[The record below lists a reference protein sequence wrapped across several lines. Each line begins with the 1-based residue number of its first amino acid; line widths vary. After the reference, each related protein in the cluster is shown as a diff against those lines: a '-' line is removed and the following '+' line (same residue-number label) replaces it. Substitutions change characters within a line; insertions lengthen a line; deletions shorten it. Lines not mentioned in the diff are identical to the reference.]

1 LEVPDLFSG
10 LILSAPMIKVNP
22 EEATPIK
29 VWLARAAASLF
40 PQLCIGTMDCKLSSR
55 DPEQVK
61 AYEEDPL
68 CHLGVKARW
77 AVNALTAIDEIQQRA
92 NEITTPYLLIHGGD
106 DKMILPEGSEQFH
119 AKSQSKDKTL
129 KVYPGYYHDL
139 LNEPKEYSDVVFND
153 IISWLEG
160 HLG

>member
-1 LEVPDLFSG
+1 
-10 LILSAPMIKVNP
+10 
-22 EEATPIK
+22 
-29 VWLARAAASLF
+29 
-40 PQLCIGTMDCKLSSR
+40 MDCKLSSR